1 MKVTITVDS
10 VYANFIADKCAATPR
25 KAGDVVDYPDWYAQ
39 RLVETGKATELQ
51 AEAKPTP
58 EPEPEPE
65 PVPEPMP
72 FDDAPEPE
80 PEPVPAPT
88 PKPRTRRTRRKTVS
102 E

>member
-10 VYANFIADKCAATPR
+10 VYANFIADKCAATQR

-39 RLVETGKATELQ
+39 RLIETGKATELQ

-58 EPEPEPE
+58 EPGPEPEPE
-65 PVPEPMP
+65 PVP
-72 FDDAPEPE
+72 FDEAPEPE